1 VSDRLFANDW
11 HLVAELKFSLLSNA
25 KIARQVNRG
34 EVEYIVQ
41 NQLDGQVFRLSEY
54 AYPIVA
60 MLDGKRSVNE
70 IWHAIVQKLGDMVP
84 TQQELISLLSSLYKA
99 GLIRSEA
106 YPNIEVQQ
114 EESEKKQRKMLL
126 AKLKFPLAIKVPL
139 YDPDRFLNRTK
150 GITRFVFHPLSI
162 FLYVTLLL
170 VAGLQFWIN
179 IESFGQVSADS
190 LLALE
195 NVLLMALIYPIVKII
210 HEFGHAYCV
219 KHWGGE
225 VHEMGVMFL
234 VFFPVPYV
242 DASASAVFPNKYAR
256 MLVGAA
262 GILVELGITALA
274 ILVWI
279 SAEPSI
285 IKALAYNVIVLC
297 GISTLVFNGNPL
309 LRFDA
314 YYVLSDW
321 WEEPNLGKVA
331 NSQCAYLA
339 KKYLL
344 KIQTQSGVIRT
355 PWQNTKLVVYAVAS
369 YIYRIFVMLL
379 IAVYV
384 ASGYFLLGVAVA
396 IMSIY
401 FGFVKPLYTFISSPF
416 KDSELSQY
424 PWRAKGSMFGLI
436 LLALIVLFAL
446 PLPQSHTVE
455 GIVVA
460 QEDAYIRAPLSGHIE
475 YRLKTAQQVDSGEL
489 LVKLEPQALNDLS
502 ARLTEQLNVATQQ
515 ESINILDPI
524 EKEKAYQNRVWKE
537 ERLTYIN
544 SQIALSEMTSNNS
557 GYWIPETQHAL
568 GQYIGQGTTLG
579 YVLKP
584 ENMAIVALVA
594 EENIE
599 LFDGQSVEVLR
610 TAEGSFY
617 PSTIVYESI
626 QGSRIITYPRLTV
639 DGGGQIAARQDA
651 QERLVSVRPYVT
663 YEIKLPFATNHLHE
677 RVQIQ
682 FTLQSEPV
690 AYRIYR
696 SVRRTFLSWFG
707 F

>member
-1 VSDRLFANDW
+1 MSDRLFANDW

-99 GLIRSEA
+99 GLIRSGLSQYRGA
-106 YPNIEVQQ
+106 TRRI
-114 EESEKKQRKMLL
+114 RKETTQNVVGQ
-126 AKLKFPLAIKVPL
+126 IKISIGNQSAL

-150 GITRFVFHPLSI
+150 DITRFVFHPLSI

-170 VAGLQFWIN
+170 VAGLQFWIH

-424 PWRAKGSMFGLI
+424 PWRAKGSMFGMI
-436 LLALIVLFAL
+436 LVALIVLFVL

-460 QEDAYIRAPLSGHIE
+460 QEDAYIRAPLSGNIE

-568 GQYIGQGTTLG
+568 GQYIGQG
-579 YVLKP
+579 
-584 ENMAIVALVA
+584 
-594 EENIE
+594 
-599 LFDGQSVEVLR
+599 LR
-610 TAEGSFY
+610 WAMC
-617 PSTIVYESI
+617 
-626 QGSRIITYPRLTV
+626 
-639 DGGGQIAARQDA
+639 
-651 QERLVSVRPYVT
+651 
-663 YEIKLPFATNHLHE
+663 
-677 RVQIQ
+677 
-682 FTLQSEPV
+682 
-690 AYRIYR
+690 
-696 SVRRTFLSWFG
+696 
-707 F
+707 